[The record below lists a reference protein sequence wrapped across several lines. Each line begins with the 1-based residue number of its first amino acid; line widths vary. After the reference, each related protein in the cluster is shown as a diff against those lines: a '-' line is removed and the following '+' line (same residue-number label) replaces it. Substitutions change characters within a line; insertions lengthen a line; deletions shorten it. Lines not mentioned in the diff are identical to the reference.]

1 VRLPVVLIALP
12 WFASELVALLIGAVV
27 ALMVVLARRKPTLDL
42 MPYDTADA
50 RFAELQCKVQHPWTY
65 RARQWA
71 KD

>member
-1 VRLPVVLIALP
+1 MVMIALP

-65 RARQWA
+65 RAQQWLRWE
-71 KD
+71 